1 MGANF
6 GSDDDV
12 IADINITPFVDIILV
27 VLIIFMV
34 TATTIVKQSIK
45 VELPD
50 AASGEETQNVSLG
63 LQLMGSGALMLDG
76 EEVTTAQL
84 KQRIEDEK
92 ANAREDGGDVICL
105 ISAEKN
111 VAHGRVVW
119 LIDLIK
125 SSGVSKF
132 AININKVDAIGPDP
146 QSSVPVPTPPPS
158 PAPVVDEPTPD
169 NGG

>member
-1 MGANF
+1 MGSKF

-34 TATTIVKQSIK
+34 TATTIVKESIK
-45 VELPD
+45 VTLPD
-50 AASGEETQNVSLG
+50 AASGEETKTTSLG
-63 LQLMGSGALMLDG
+63 LTLLASGDLLLDG
-76 EEVTTAQL
+76 EKTTVASL
-84 KQRIEDEK
+84 KNRLREAKKTEED
-92 ANAREDGGDVICL
+92 VVCL
-105 ISAEKN
+105 IAAEKN

-125 SSGVSKF
+125 SEGIAKF

-146 QSSVPVPTPPPS
+146 ASVGEGKVD
-158 PAPVVDEPTPD
+158 VV
-169 NGG
+169 GG